1 MRERF
6 GPDQRRAAAGEYESW
21 IVEPNSC
28 LALVLLLDQLPRNL
42 YRGSPRAFACDAD
55 ARRVADRALRENH
68 DQAVV
73 PVRRQFFYLPFEH
86 SEALADQERSVA
98 LAKALPK
105 LPFKANS
112 VDYAERHRAIIARFG
127 CFPHR
132 NQVLGRDSTPGGGAF
147 PEAAGLVVLGS
158 VRLRLDGSGL
168 RGDAEIARPAI
179 AVEIGRQQQF
189 ERGRRDAQFR

>member
-1 MRERF
+1 MTDPRAQALLDVWFGKPDEPDFDTAREWWFVADPVSDKAMRERF
-6 GPDQRRAAAGEYESW
+6 GPDQRRAAAGELESW

-42 YRGSPRAFACDAD
+42 YRGSPRAFDCDAD
-55 ARRVADRALRENH
+55 ARQVADRALRENH

-98 LAKALPK
+98 LAKALPE
-105 LPFKANS
+105 LPFKANF

-127 CFPHR
+127 RFPHR
-132 NQVLGRDSTPGGGAF
+132 NQVLGRDSTPEEEHF
-147 PEAAGLVVLGS
+147 LKEPGS
-158 VRLRLDGSGL
+158 S
-168 RGDAEIARPAI
+168 
-179 AVEIGRQQQF
+179 F
-189 ERGRRDAQFR
+189 